1 MPGKKRSTSQLAQL
15 LIVIGVILLAAVI
28 LALKERQ
35 GTQGSAPGSSLPEA
49 QIDQALSHGEPTLA
63 FFHSDHCDQCL
74 IMIDIVD
81 QVYPEYAQSVR
92 LVDVNVYDPNNKA
105 LLRRVGLQYIP
116 MLLFLDHNGNGKSVV
131 GVMEADLLRQQLNTL
146 AGE

>member
-1 MPGKKRSTSQLAQL
+1 
-15 LIVIGVILLAAVI
+15 
-28 LALKERQ
+28 
-35 GTQGSAPGSSLPEA
+35 
-49 QIDQALSHGEPTLA
+49 
-63 FFHSDHCDQCL
+63 
-74 IMIDIVD
+74 MIDIVD